1 MSCMLNPF
9 ENSDL
14 KQNALLVKHKEIH
27 YFSLLLFC
35 QPFRLDLNELKSK
48 EYVKKKIVLVTL
60 LTVSVDCSLNFNFV
74 Y

>member
-1 MSCMLNPF
+1 MSCMLNHF

-14 KQNALLVKHKEIH
+14 KQNVLLVKHKEMY
-27 YFSLLLFC
+27 YFSLLLFR
-35 QPFRLDLNELKSK
+35 QSFKLDLNKLKSK

-60 LTVSVDCSLNFNFV
+60 LTVTVECSLNFNFV